1 MEYEPLSLLTMLI
14 GLAGG
19 LALFLHGMTMMSN
32 ALRAMAGSRMKEI
45 MATLA
50 GNRFSALLTGA
61 IATAVVQSSSVTT
74 VIAIGF
80 VSAGILTLGQ
90 AIAVSMGGAVGSTL
104 TAQIIAFNIGYF
116 ALLLIALGFG
126 LSMWKSHRVASHIG
140 TMILG
145 LGVLFVGLSMM
156 SEFMAPLRTH
166 QPFIDLMASMRNPLL
181 GILLGAAF
189 TAVVQS
195 SSATLGVIIAL
206 ASQGLIPLEAGIAL
220 VFGANLG
227 TTVTALLA
235 TIGQPRAALH
245 TAIGHVSFK
254 VILVLIWLP
263 LIGPLEQITRAV
275 SPSADG
281 LMLAEQLA
289 YEVPR
294 QVANVHT
301 IINVTTVLLLLPF
314 VHLLAAL
321 IVRVV
326 GEGPRAK
333 ELEQVAPALN
343 PVLYEMPP
351 LAIDAVRQELRLLGE
366 RVREQLDLAMAAI
379 LSGKPIDIGPVQA
392 RERLIDKHHAEIVH
406 YVEHLLQ
413 QELARD
419 TGLATVDLVEVAD
432 YLESLGDLV
441 ERELIPLYERHRASG
456 SSLSPDSKE
465 RLRAFA
471 TAVSGELHRALNV
484 VADAD
489 EALAPTWTTR
499 TQPVTRRRITPID
512 ADRQRMKTSGTGL
525 RYDSFLARF
534 PGFPGFRGFPG
545 FPGFPGT
552 VHIYRLLGFP
562 ALLSH
567 LGGPQPQRHLGI
579 GWILFS
585 TAKEIGQGFALKQAQ
600 LTRLWREGYWIRSR
614 NSGGWSERCSIWI
627 PLRVI
632 PMHGLAS
639 LAVLWNANSR
649 NHCAVPTAWCVVS
662 YVWAQACC
670 APTWTTRTQPVTRRR
685 ITPIDADRQRMKTSG
700 TGLRY
705 DSFLA
710 RFPGTVRFRFRFR
723 GQYTYIAF
731 CQRLPLCV
739 T

>member
-1 MEYEPLSLLTMLI
+1 MDYEPLSLLTMLI

-471 TAVSGELHRALNV
+471 TAVSGELHRALNA

-489 EALAPTWTTR
+489 EALARGILDSKPEL
-499 TQPVTRRRITPID
+499 RRLERAVLDLDSSTGDTD
-512 ADRQRMKTSGTGL
+512 ARPRFARGPLERELAESLRRAYSLVRRLVRVGTGL
-525 RYDSFLARF
+525 
-534 PGFPGFRGFPG
+534 
-545 FPGFPGT
+545 
-552 VHIYRLLGFP
+552 
-562 ALLSH
+562 
-567 LGGPQPQRHLGI
+567 
-579 GWILFS
+579 
-585 TAKEIGQGFALKQAQ
+585 
-600 LTRLWREGYWIRSR
+600 
-614 NSGGWSERCSIWI
+614 
-627 PLRVI
+627 LRADMDH
-632 PMHGLAS
+632 P
-639 LAVLWNANSR
+639 NATGDEAA
-649 NHCAVPTAWCVVS
+649 NH
-662 YVWAQACC
+662 
-670 APTWTTRTQPVTRRR
+670 
-685 ITPIDADRQRMKTSG
+685 AD
-700 TGLRY
+700 
-705 DSFLA
+705 
-710 RFPGTVRFRFRFR
+710 
-723 GQYTYIAF
+723 
-731 CQRLPLCV
+731 
-739 T
+739 